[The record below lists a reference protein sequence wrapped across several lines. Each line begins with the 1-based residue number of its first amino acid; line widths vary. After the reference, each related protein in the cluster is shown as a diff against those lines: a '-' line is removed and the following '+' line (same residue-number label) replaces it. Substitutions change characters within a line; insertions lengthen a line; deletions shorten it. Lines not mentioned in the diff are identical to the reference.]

1 MSQTRRQFLGASLA
15 TAAAAAAPAAP
26 ASSAQDKISL
36 ASWSL
41 VRSFRAGKWTN
52 LDLPKLLRDELG
64 ISGLEYVNSF
74 FENPTIG
81 YLQRLKRNC
90 GDHGVTSVLI
100 MVDGEGDTAALDRA
114 ERMQAA
120 VAHRKWVDIA
130 HFLGCHAIRCNMRGG
145 ADDWTQDKDVV
156 KRAAES
162 FGDLLR
168 YSEGSGLNIVIE
180 NHGGAS
186 SNADLL
192 VALMKQVNNPRFGTL
207 PDFGNTN
214 RGDDPYEVMTKL
226 MPYAKGVSV
235 KAGWALDE
243 SHPRYDLAKM
253 IQIAQSAGYHGYW
266 GVESSYGNQSRQ
278 RGQRPAEPE
287 LSTEQTW
294 ERDKKGVLL
303 TKAVL
308 EKTVFKN
315 S

>member
-1 MSQTRRQFLGASLA
+1 MTQTRRQFLATSLA
-15 TAAAAAAPAAP
+15 TAAAAAAAA
-26 ASSAQDKISL
+26 ATGKDDISL

-41 VRSFRAGKWTN
+41 VRSFRAGKWKN
-52 LDLPKLLRDELG
+52 LDLPRILREELG
-64 ISGLEYVNSF
+64 INGLEYVNTF
-74 FENPTIG
+74 FENPTMG

-90 GDHGVTSVLI
+90 DEHGVTSVLI

-145 ADDWTQDKDVV
+145 RDDWKQDKDIV

-162 FGDLLR
+162 FSDLLE
-168 YSEGSGLNIVIE
+168 YAGGSGLNVVIE

-186 SNADLL
+186 SDAEVLAA
-192 VALMKQVNNPRFGTL
+192 VMKEVNHPRFGTL
-207 PDFGNTN
+207 PDFGNIN
-214 RGDDPYEVMTKL
+214 EGDDHYDVITKL

-235 KAGWALDE
+235 KAAWELDE
-243 SHPRYDLAKM
+243 SHPRFDVARLIK
-253 IQIAQSAGYHGYW
+253 IAQDAGFHGFW
-266 GVESSYGNQSRQ
+266 GIESSYGNQSRQ
-278 RGQRPAEPE
+278 RGQQAAA
-287 LSTEQTW
+287 LSPEQTW
-294 ERDKKGVLL
+294 EHDKKGVLL

-308 EKTVFKN
+308 ERTVMKG

>member
-1 MSQTRRQFLGASLA
+1 MTQTRRQFLATSLA
-15 TAAAAAAPAAP
+15 TAAAAAATGK
-26 ASSAQDKISL
+26 DDISL

-41 VRSFRAGKWTN
+41 VRSFRAGKWKN
-52 LDLPKLLRDELG
+52 LDLPRILREELG
-64 ISGLEYVNSF
+64 INGLEYVNTF
-74 FENPTIG
+74 FENPTMG

-90 GDHGVTSVLI
+90 DEHGVTSVLI

-145 ADDWTQDKDVV
+145 RDDWKQDKDIV

-162 FGDLLR
+162 FSDLLE
-168 YSEGSGLNIVIE
+168 YAGGSGLNVVIE

-186 SNADLL
+186 SDAEVLAA
-192 VALMKQVNNPRFGTL
+192 VMKEVNHPRFGTL
-207 PDFGNTN
+207 PDFGNIN
-214 RGDDPYEVMTKL
+214 EGDDHYDVITKL

-235 KAGWALDE
+235 KAAWELDE
-243 SHPRYDLAKM
+243 SHPRFDVARLIK
-253 IQIAQSAGYHGYW
+253 IAQDAGFHGFW
-266 GVESSYGNQSRQ
+266 GIESSYGNQSRQ
-278 RGQRPAEPE
+278 RGQQAAA
-287 LSTEQTW
+287 LSPEQTW
-294 ERDKKGVLL
+294 EHDKKGVLL

-308 EKTVFKN
+308 ERTVMKG